1 MRTPLRLLSNG
12 MILFA
17 TLGLTGM
24 AHAEISFGAFG
35 SSSSEH
41 SLVTS
46 SGHPESTKISRSS
59 IKVRDLEDSFRQQ
72 KEDQRKLAE
81 MQSKLDA
88 QERTLKDL
96 RGSSSSRS
104 LEELERKVDKLAQL
118 ERKLDDQA
126 RTIDSLK
133 RELEQLSRK
142 VN

>member
-24 AHAEISFGAFG
+24 AHAEISFGSFG

-59 IKVRDLEDSFRQQ
+59 IKVMGPGRLVQA
-72 KEDQRKLAE
+72 AE
-81 MQSKLDA
+81 RRPEKACGDA
-88 QERTLKDL
+88 K
-96 RGSSSSRS
+96 
-104 LEELERKVDKLAQL
+104 
-118 ERKLDDQA
+118 
-126 RTIDSLK
+126 
-133 RELEQLSRK
+133 
-142 VN
+142 